1 MKKYRLTKSAV
12 KNILIRWATGRYDE
26 EQVRSEIEM
35 IEINNRTQE
44 EYSRTEYI
52 SILEEI
58 VAQLGVLHHQYMMRS
73 DVPVFLKFLNATPGT
88 YERAWQE
95 WEDYWE
101 NIDEETRRKE
111 LAKNP
116 FYIISGSP

>member
-1 MKKYRLTKSAV
+1 MKKYRLTKTAV
-12 KNILIRWATGRYDE
+12 KNILTRWAVGRYDE

-35 IEINNRTQE
+35 IEINNRTKE
-44 EYSRTEYI
+44 KHSKKEYI

-58 VAQLGVLHHQYMMRS
+58 VGQLGILHHQYMMKS
-73 DVPVFLKFLNATPGT
+73 DVPVFLKFLNVEPGT
-88 YERAWQE
+88 YEQAWQE

-101 NIDEETRRKE
+101 NIDEEARRKE

-116 FYIISGSP
+116 FYVITGNH